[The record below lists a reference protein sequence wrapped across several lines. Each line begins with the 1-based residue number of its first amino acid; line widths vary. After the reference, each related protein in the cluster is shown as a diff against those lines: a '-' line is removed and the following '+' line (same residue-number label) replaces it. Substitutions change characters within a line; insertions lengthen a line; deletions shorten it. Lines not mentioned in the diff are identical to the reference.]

1 MGLINPDLVKKII
14 TILNERICH
23 NPIRREFI
31 FMAEPAKILTIDDD
45 DMVRDVI
52 AGLLEIL
59 GYNVIQAENGRTG
72 IEKCR
77 REHPDL
83 VLTDLRMPEMDGL
96 EVLAA
101 VTKEFPEMP
110 IIVVTGMGG
119 IGDAIEAVKLGAW
132 DYITKPF
139 DDISVIQHGV
149 QKALERAKLIRENRE
164 HRDHLEAVNAQL
176 TESLRKL
183 QEDETAARKMQF
195 HLLPDNNQV
204 RGNYRFS
211 WALYP
216 SLYLSGDFVD
226 YFSLDADHFGFF
238 MADVSGHGVSSAL
251 MTILLRSH
259 MHRYVEKYVKDRN
272 KADILMPDATLKNL
286 NRVLISEDLEK
297 YLTIF
302 YGILNAKDNTLCYCN
317 GGQFP
322 YPILSDGEH
331 PCYIER
337 NGLPVGL
344 FEDAQY
350 HAYTLELP
358 ERFDLFLFSDG
369 VLEILPHSTLHE
381 KQTYL
386 LTLPV
391 AQDLKIEDLTN
402 RLALENAENLP
413 DDIAMLLICRR
424 A

>member
-1 MGLINPDLVKKII
+1 
-14 TILNERICH
+14 
-23 NPIRREFI
+23 
-31 FMAEPAKILTIDDD
+31 MAETMKILTIDDD
-45 DMVRDVI
+45 DVVRDVI
-52 AGLLEIL
+52 TGLLEIL
-59 GYNVIQAENGRTG
+59 GYDVIGAENGRVG

-77 REHPDL
+77 QEHPDL
-83 VLTDLRMPEMDGL
+83 ILTDLRMPEIDGL
-96 EVLAA
+96 EVLAT
-101 VTKEFPEMP
+101 VTREFPEMP

-119 IGDAIEAVKLGAW
+119 VGDAIEAVKLGAW

-139 DDISVIQHGV
+139 DDISVIQHSV
-149 QKALERAKLIRENRE
+149 RKALERGRLIKENRQ
-164 HRDHLEAVNAQL
+164 HREHLEAVNLQL

-183 QEDETAARKMQF
+183 EEDETAARKMQF

-204 RGNYRFS
+204 RNHYSFS

-226 YFSLDADHFGFF
+226 YFSLDPDHFGFF

-259 MHRYVEKYVKDRN
+259 MHRYVEKYIKDRN
-272 KADILMPDATLKNL
+272 KTDIMKPDVTLRNL

-297 YLTIF
+297 YLTMF
-302 YGILNAKDNTLCYCN
+302 YGIINATDNSLVYCN

-322 YPILSDGEH
+322 YPILSDGTR
-331 PCYIER
+331 PVYIER

-344 FEDAQY
+344 FEEAEY
-350 HAYTLELP
+350 HTYTLDLP

-369 VLEILPHSTLHE
+369 VLEILPYRTLRE
-381 KQTYL
+381 KQNYL

-391 AQDLKIEDLTN
+391 ADDLKMEDLTG
-402 RLALENAENLP
+402 RLALEKAGNLP
-413 DDIAMLLICRR
+413 DDIAMLLISRR